1 MYSRL
6 LVSSNKLCMCSLV
19 QTRTKHSSKVTKK
32 GKVMKA
38 AKSNAND
45 ATNEKVRRHL
55 TGPLLSANE

>member
-1 MYSRL
+1 
-6 LVSSNKLCMCSLV
+6 MCSLV
-19 QTRTKHSSKVTKK
+19 QTRTKHSSKVTRK

-45 ATNEKVRRHL
+45 ATNEKVQRHL